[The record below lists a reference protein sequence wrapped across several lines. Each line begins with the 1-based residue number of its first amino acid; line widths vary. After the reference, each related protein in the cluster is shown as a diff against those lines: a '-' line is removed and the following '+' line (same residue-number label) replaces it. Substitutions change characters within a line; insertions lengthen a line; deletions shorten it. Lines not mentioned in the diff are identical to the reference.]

1 MKYNPEVVIDYYR
14 EVGIE
19 LTTEY
24 RFTPTR
30 DYRFDF
36 VHLPSKVAL
45 EVQGGVW
52 LPRGGHTSGAG
63 YTKDIE
69 KENLALQ
76 LGYRVMKCV
85 PADVCM
91 ADTRDTFL
99 KIVEVASGKRRTKRT
114 TDE

>member
-114 TDE
+114 ADE